1 MLRTIQLPYNFNRTG
16 LRKEAEKMNSFL
28 LLETVVDG
36 MKVVSNQ
43 HRSLSQK

>member
-1 MLRTIQLPYNFNRTG
+1 VQYNYHTTSTA

-36 MKVVSNQ
+36 MIVVSNQ
-43 HRSLSQK
+43 H